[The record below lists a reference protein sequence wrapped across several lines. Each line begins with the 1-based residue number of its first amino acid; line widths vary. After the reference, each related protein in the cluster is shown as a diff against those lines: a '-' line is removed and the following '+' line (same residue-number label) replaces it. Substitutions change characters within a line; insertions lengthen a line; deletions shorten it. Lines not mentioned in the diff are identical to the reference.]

1 MKNYQS
7 EKATVDPACA
17 EKNCGSSRSRAAQHN
32 RFVLLAA
39 LVLTTILVAL
49 MSACDDTGDTD
60 SATPDGEIET
70 IAGTGGEFDYHG
82 DGGLAT
88 DASLG
93 YVTGIAV
100 SSEGDVF
107 ITDGAANVVRK
118 ISAADKK
125 ISTITGAFLGFNVP
139 DPTPHMGDG
148 GPASAGHLNVPFGL
162 AVAANGDI
170 YIADAGNHVVRRI
183 EATTG
188 TINVFAGTYTQPV
201 AYAGDGGQ
209 ATSASLHTPY
219 DVAVDPLGNVFIVDK
234 DNHAI
239 RQVSK
244 ETGIISTIA
253 GGGPSKSGYSGDAG
267 PAVDCRLNNPMGIA
281 IGDNG
286 DIYIADAGNHVI
298 RRIDAVTG
306 NIVTVAGLGE
316 PGYNGDGGPA
326 TAAQLSSPTRIC
338 VDNAGNIY
346 IADHGNHVIRKIDP
360 TGAITTIA
368 GTGTAGYSGDGGLA
382 VAAQLS
388 SPFGVAMDAEGNI
401 LVTDNGNSV
410 IRKIEK

>member
-1 MKNYQS
+1 
-7 EKATVDPACA
+7 
-17 EKNCGSSRSRAAQHN
+17 
-32 RFVLLAA
+32 
-39 LVLTTILVAL
+39 
-49 MSACDDTGDTD
+49 
-60 SATPDGEIET
+60 
-70 IAGTGGEFDYHG
+70 
-82 DGGLAT
+82 
-88 DASLG
+88 
-93 YVTGIAV
+93 
-100 SSEGDVF
+100 
-107 ITDGAANVVRK
+107 
-118 ISAADKK
+118 
-125 ISTITGAFLGFNVP
+125 
-139 DPTPHMGDG
+139 
-148 GPASAGHLNVPFGL
+148 
-162 AVAANGDI
+162 
-170 YIADAGNHVVRRI
+170 
-183 EATTG
+183 
-188 TINVFAGTYTQPV
+188 
-201 AYAGDGGQ
+201 
-209 ATSASLHTPY
+209 
-219 DVAVDPLGNVFIVDK
+219 
-234 DNHAI
+234 
-239 RQVSK
+239 
-244 ETGIISTIA
+244 
-253 GGGPSKSGYSGDAG
+253 
-267 PAVDCRLNNPMGIA
+267 MGIA